1 MNRQGYM
8 CLMGMRNR
16 DFTVENEIRSVYVQ
30 IVRFLDS
37 HNPGVIECKLVD
49 VEGFMHT
56 FIDKV
61 PIFTTEL
68 PDENSAY
75 PQTGRLRCRA
85 MAEWQDAKGRSLVRI
100 NTLWPD
106 GIESAE
112 GASEFVVTS
121 QQMG

>member
-1 MNRQGYM
+1 M
-8 CLMGMRNR
+8 
-16 DFTVENEIRSVYVQ
+16 ENEIRSVYVQ

-37 HNPGVIECKLVD
+37 NNPGVIECKLVD

-75 PQTGRLRCRA
+75 PQTGRLRCRV

-100 NTLWPD
+100 NTLGPD